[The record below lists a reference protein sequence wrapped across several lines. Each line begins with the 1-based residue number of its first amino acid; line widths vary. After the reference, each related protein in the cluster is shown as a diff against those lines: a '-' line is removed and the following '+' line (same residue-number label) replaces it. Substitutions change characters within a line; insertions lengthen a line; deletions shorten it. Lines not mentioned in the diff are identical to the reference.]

1 MYNRKFQKMS
11 KISLFWFSFPNRYYF
26 WSTFLESFL
35 VIIRHSWGMFTDRDH
50 TVYSLSRKATWK
62 DLDSQTENT
71 WFRLRGHSELL
82 RLLHSCSKTLFQVF
96 IPNNDIFLVKLI
108 SRKFSFHEKKQR
120 SKKHFEKQGQFLF
133 IQIM

>member
-1 MYNRKFQKMS
+1 MYNWKCQKS
-11 KISLFWFSFPNRYYF
+11 HFSDFHFIITF
-26 WSTFLESFL
+26 WSSFLESFL

-82 RLLHSCSKTLFQVF
+82 RLLHPCSKTLILVF
-96 IPNNDIFLVKLI
+96 IPNNDIF
-108 SRKFSFHEKKQR
+108 SWNWFHENFRFTKKTMV
-120 SKKHFEKQGQFLF
+120 KETFFEKQSQFLF